1 MRLDSDSVRLLHEDT
16 HTHTQT
22 HSLTLN
28 HSSKFSLLG
37 WLDNNVSE
45 IGGGIING
53 FECLVISLTIDEPLS
68 IRYLLGKGF
77 RCLVQLVMFAG
88 RFGFVLRLAGLGH
101 VGPMDFVKQ
110 VFEATSHAEFQNG
123 TTQDVLNIGQS
134 VGDFYQ
140 IVLLNG
146 IGQFLDFFLQQTDT
160 EGTTIGRWNRGR
172 FHHRT
177 TKEGVEL
184 CDARQGLGHDQ
195 GKERVLVQVVALAL
209 AVVVDADVV
218 LAFWVAAVALF
229 KMGGKLAGE

>member
-16 HTHTQT
+16 HTHTL
-22 HSLTLN
+22 SLTLSLSLT
-28 HSSKFSLLG
+28 HSSKFSLFG
-37 WLDNNVSE
+37 WLDNNVPE

-77 RCLVQLVMFAG
+77 RCLVQLVMLAG

-110 VFEATSHAEFQNG
+110 VLEATSHAEFQNG

-195 GKERVLVQVVALAL
+195 GKERVLVPVVALAL
-209 AVVVDADVV
+209 AVVVVV
-218 LAFWVAAVALF
+218 FLVGCCCGCGW
-229 KMGGKLAGE
+229 